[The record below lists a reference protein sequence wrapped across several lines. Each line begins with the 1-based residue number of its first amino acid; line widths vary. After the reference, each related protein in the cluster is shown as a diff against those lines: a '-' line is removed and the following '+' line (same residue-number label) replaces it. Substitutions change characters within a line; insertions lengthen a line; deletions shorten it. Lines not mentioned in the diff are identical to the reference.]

1 MNPTINETVIGRTT
15 CAFAE
20 ALEEIGVDDNWM
32 SKAMKELLP
41 HVACEL
47 IVHEQNEGRPL
58 TLQEAAKFL
67 CNEAGK

>member
-32 SKAMKELLP
+32 SRAMKELLP
-41 HVACEL
+41 HIACEL
-47 IVHEQNEGRPL
+47 IVHEQNSGRPL
-58 TLQEAAKFL
+58 SLQDAAKFL
-67 CNEAGK
+67 CSEAGQ